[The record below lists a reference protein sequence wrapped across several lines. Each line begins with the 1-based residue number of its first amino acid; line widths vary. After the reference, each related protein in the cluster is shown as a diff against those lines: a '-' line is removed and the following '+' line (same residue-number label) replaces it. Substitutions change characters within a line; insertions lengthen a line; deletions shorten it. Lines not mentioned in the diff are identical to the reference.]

1 MADKRRPTAT
11 SALPLTLVY
20 EPQHKELVKQHWNV
34 TFARQIKMSVAAK
47 RIMARVLDQIRDDD
61 FQLREYYQLALGD
74 ITDSVGISR
83 ENAYREVEVALREL
97 VATSW
102 EFKDVENEKW
112 QIRHL
117 LDTTKEQPVG
127 YQNGVITVL
136 LNPQLAPYFIQI
148 AHYTTYRL
156 DSYLKLRSWYS
167 MRLYE
172 ILAAFRDTGVWEVGL
187 DEYRQLLDCWH
198 QTDKRGRVLKDKDGQ
213 PRLKYPSVND
223 LISYTTTEPLA
234 ELADTELAFRVLPRY
249 ETARTGRGRRKIE
262 GLRFELLH
270 PQATTIPA
278 AWLKN
283 PVTGPII
290 EKLRGWRVSDK
301 NIALY
306 ATTLQRAG
314 IAKLIREW
322 ELKENSARR
331 IDSRDKYCNAAFV
344 RAAKAILEEQKA
356 EALQVKQD
364 LQLGLFSGDKE

>member
-223 LISYTTTEPLA
+223 LISYTTTEPL
-234 ELADTELAFRVLPRY
+234 
-249 ETARTGRGRRKIE
+249 
-262 GLRFELLH
+262 
-270 PQATTIPA
+270 
-278 AWLKN
+278 
-283 PVTGPII
+283 
-290 EKLRGWRVSDK
+290 
-301 NIALY
+301 
-306 ATTLQRAG
+306 
-314 IAKLIREW
+314 
-322 ELKENSARR
+322 
-331 IDSRDKYCNAAFV
+331 
-344 RAAKAILEEQKA
+344 
-356 EALQVKQD
+356 
-364 LQLGLFSGDKE
+364 